1 VTFDILVVCTGNI
14 CRSPLAERLL
24 AARLEGNGDFR
35 VSSAGIHGLDQ
46 WEMDESAAAE
56 LRRLGGDATGFTS
69 RRLREV
75 DAANADL
82 VLTAD
87 RDHRSAVLALAPE
100 ALRRTFTLREFAH
113 LAEMF
118 GPLGSP
124 AETVREYARRRGEAT
139 ISEYDV
145 DDPYRQGVEEHRAA
159 AEAIDAA
166 VRPIVEVLTAPARR

>member
-1 VTFDILVVCTGNI
+1 MTFDILVICTGNI

-24 AARLEGNGDFR
+24 RARLSDEFR
-35 VSSAGIHGLDQ
+35 VTSAGIHGLEA

-56 LRRLGGDATGFTS
+56 LSRLGGDATGFTS
-69 RRLREV
+69 RRLREL
-75 DAANADL
+75 DAASADL

-113 LAEMF
+113 LAETF
-118 GPLGSP
+118 GALGSP
-124 AETVREYARRRGEAT
+124 ADTVRELARRRGEAT

-145 DDPYRQGVEEHRAA
+145 SDPYRRSAAEHRDAA
-159 AEAIDAA
+159 DAIDAA
-166 VRPIVEVLTAPARR
+166 VWAIVDVLLVADRQ